1 MSPDLKWLMLFQ
13 CGQISAASCVFHSHY
28 HPEASLVPGLP
39 LCWFCLPPIPS
50 PFFPYSSDSPM
61 LLHHHFQ
68 PYPPPLCREFCPPTP
83 VLKTWIQMMVLF
95 SLCSICLPARR
106 SWYSLKSTSFY
117 SQNTSFEQEGFGH
130 TWDAHMTLI
139 VASRHIENKS
149 WFKCHP
155 EPCFWF
161 KAGF

>member
-1 MSPDLKWLMLFQ
+1 MVVGGKATSRFWFLGECMSPDLKWLMLFQ

-68 PYPPPLCREFCPPTP
+68 PYPPPLCREFCPPNPSFENLNPNDGIIFT
-83 VLKTWIQMMVLF
+83 VLYLPSSQKELVLTEINKFLF
-95 SLCSICLPARR
+95 S
-106 SWYSLKSTSFY
+106 K
-117 SQNTSFEQEGFGH
+117 
-130 TWDAHMTLI
+130 
-139 VASRHIENKS
+139 HII
-149 WFKCHP
+149 
-155 EPCFWF
+155 
-161 KAGF
+161 